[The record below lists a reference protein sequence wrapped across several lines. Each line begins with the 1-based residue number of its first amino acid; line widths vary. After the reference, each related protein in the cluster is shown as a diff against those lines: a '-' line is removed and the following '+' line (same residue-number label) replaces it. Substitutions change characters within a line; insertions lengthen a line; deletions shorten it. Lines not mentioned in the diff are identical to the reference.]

1 LEAGDCSRTV
11 ICIAGGAGEGNALT
25 EDENS
30 SEESHGEK
38 STGRLILESLEM
50 EIEMEME
57 MRMQNNVDLFI

>member
-25 EDENS
+25 EDEKS

-38 STGRLILESLEM
+38 SNGRLIFESWKWK
-50 EIEMEME
+50 
-57 MRMQNNVDLFI
+57 